1 MRGEGAQAEANLRAI
16 VDETVDFVTVRRD
29 EDGGLVGQAP
39 SWFGE
44 RLFGGFV
51 VAQAVHAA
59 TRVAPK
65 GKRINSLHGYF
76 LRPALAA
83 VPIAYDATVLKD
95 GRTLTVCRLEAV
107 QQGAPVFTMTCSF
120 AVDSGG
126 EGYEYELPLDDD
138 PPPPE
143 DVDLEY
149 GPGPWVSS
157 WLGPTPLR
165 SDGSRRSTHRAWT
178 RVACPLPDDPDLHA
192 AFLGFFS
199 DMTGVG
205 GRPLDLE
212 SDTTGMISLD
222 HAVWFH
228 RPHRA
233 DEWVFFDVHSLVNTL
248 GRGVLR
254 GTLRDREG
262 RVIASVA
269 QEMLLIPTA
278 T

>member
-1 MRGEGAQAEANLRAI
+1 MGDQGVDLQAI

-29 EDGGLVGQAP
+29 EHGGLVGEAP

-59 TRVAPK
+59 TRVRPR
-65 GKRINSLHGYF
+65 GKRLNSLHGYF
-76 LRPALAA
+76 LRPALAG
-83 VPIAYDATVLKD
+83 VPITYDAAMLKD
-95 GRTLTVCRLEAV
+95 GRTLAVCRLDAT
-107 QQGAPVFTMTCSF
+107 QQGSPVFSMTCSF
-120 AVDSGG
+120 AVDG

-143 DVDLEY
+143 QLELEH
-149 GPGPWVSS
+149 GPGPWSQS

-165 SDGSRRSTHRAWT
+165 SDGTRRSTHRAWVK
-178 RVACPLPDDPDLHA
+178 VATPLPDDDDLHE
-192 AFLGFFS
+192 AFIGFFS

-212 SDTTGMISLD
+212 HDITGMISLD
-222 HAVWFH
+222 HSLWFH

-233 DEWVFFDVHSLVNTL
+233 DEWLFYDVHSLVNTL

-254 GTLRDREG
+254 GTLRDRNG
-262 RVIASVA
+262 RLVASVA
-269 QEMLLIPTA
+269 QEMLLVPRA
-278 T
+278 GQPVVG